1 VARAQQFADARVHE
15 TLPAPVP
22 CKPLGGLGRAVSG
35 RPGREP
41 LAVEAGQGRR
51 PSQCHR
57 LLQEGLGPRSVQ
69 RAADAASRQQ
79 TPGPRPGPHDHERQ
93 ERAVYERLGAGRAA
107 GHGHRARHIGGRA
120 SRHRCVLRKSHE
132 MCVVAGSLTLPQLVA
147 MSEHLRYTKLIGS
160 TLAAVM
166 SCKEEARVQD
176 LMGEKGV
183 DFMALLAEA
192 NHIEEGVQAFNKD
205 NALEFLA

>member
-35 RPGREP
+35 RPVRGP

-57 LLQEGLGPRSVQ
+57 LLQEGLGPRPVR

-79 TPGPRPGPHDHERQ
+79 TTG
-93 ERAVYERLGAGRAA
+93 
-107 GHGHRARHIGGRA
+107 
-120 SRHRCVLRKSHE
+120 SWK
-132 MCVVAGSLTLPQLVA
+132 CVVQS
-147 MSEHLRYTKLIGS
+147 R
-160 TLAAVM
+160 
-166 SCKEEARVQD
+166 
-176 LMGEKGV
+176 
-183 DFMALLAEA
+183 
-192 NHIEEGVQAFNKD
+192 
-205 NALEFLA
+205 